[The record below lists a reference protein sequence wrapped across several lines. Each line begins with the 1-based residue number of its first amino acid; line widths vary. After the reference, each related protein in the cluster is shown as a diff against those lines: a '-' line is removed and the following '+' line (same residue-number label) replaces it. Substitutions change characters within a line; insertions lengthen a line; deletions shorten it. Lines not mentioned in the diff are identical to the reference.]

1 MQDHVRKNKQG
12 TLVIAVT
19 RVTLGSIVRNFLN
32 GESPEAIHEA
42 YPSVPL
48 PSVYGAIAFYLSNRA
63 EVDRTLANQDREIA
77 QLRKAA
83 RRRNFDLRS
92 RLLASCPSRET

>member
-1 MQDHVRKNKQG
+1 MQEHVRKNKQG
-12 TLVIAVT
+12 TLVIAGT
-19 RVTLGSIVRNFLN
+19 RVTLGSIVRSFLN

-48 PSVYGAIAFYLSNRA
+48 QSVYGAIAFYLANRA
-63 EVDRTLANQDREIA
+63 EVDRTLASQDRAIGRMR
-77 QLRKAA
+77 QTA

-92 RLLASCPSRET
+92 RLLAAKVET